1 MTKRPVTV
9 SLALLA
15 CCAAPLQAQT
25 VNPYQ
30 DTSYRSGAGPVAT
43 GGFVGARLRIPLGE
57 TRGDEGRTMRVG
69 LTVAPMQRS
78 DGTAL
83 KGPAWRIGEG
93 LEFGFSGGG
102 ATPHLSV
109 GGQRLTGQRIS
120 GLRYAPGRSTPAKG
134 RNNMSGAGTAAV
146 VVGGLALLAG
156 IGLLVALDAQGDN
169 DRCCE

>member
-1 MTKRPVTV
+1 MTKRPLTV

-30 DTSYRSGAGPVAT
+30 DGSHRGAAGPVAT

-57 TRGDEGRTMRVG
+57 TRGDESRKMRVG

-93 LEFGFSGGG
+93 VEFGFSEGG
-102 ATPHLSV
+102 ASPHLSI
-109 GGQRLTGQRIS
+109 GGQRLAGRQTT
-120 GLRYAPGRSTPAKG
+120 GLRYAPGGSTPTKG
-134 RNNMSGAGTAAV
+134 RSNMSDAGTVAV

-156 IGLLVALDAQGDN
+156 IGLLVALDASDDP